1 MKLTKAASMQ
11 GGFCCYRGNDGVIYN
26 AMKVLRWLSLA
37 VWWLDICAGCKMY
50 GILVMM
56 LLLCSFP
63 R

>member
-1 MKLTKAASMQ
+1 MQ

-26 AMKVLRWLSLA
+26 AMKVLRWLRLA